1 LRWRRP
7 AGIYK
12 RAEISGPRFWPS
24 DLADAVGI
32 LPMDGPDLRFVPVWA
47 FEWGRSR
54 EEYVVDCLPSDR
66 DIGDGYS
73 EADGSDAFVAAEGR
87 SAGAARNRLDLSAF
101 AIIQC

>member
-1 LRWRRP
+1 
-7 AGIYK
+7 
-12 RAEISGPRFWPS
+12 
-24 DLADAVGI
+24 
-32 LPMDGPDLRFVPVWA
+32 MDGPDLRSVPVWA

-87 SAGAARNRLDLSAF
+87 IQLTLQDKLQGNRGKGRLDNWKQSA
-101 AIIQC
+101 CSSPLK